1 MSDLAGKVVLVTG
14 GTRGIGSELVR
25 AFAAAGAIVAFSGR
39 TSETV
44 EEGRRRLDG
53 EPGASGRL
61 HGFAAEL
68 ADPTAPRRLVGEVV
82 AACGGIDVLVC
93 NAGLVGSNDL
103 WTVEAEEWDR
113 IVAVNLR
120 AAFFCAREAAV
131 SMRERGGGSIVNI
144 ASVAGQIGGAATG
157 PAYVASKAGLI
168 GLTKSLARHLAAARI
183 RVNCVAPADIETD
196 MTAGWP
202 EELRQRLKAMTPLAR
217 FGHVA
222 EVSQAVLYLA
232 GEGSSFVT
240 GHTLNVNG
248 GIYMG

>member
-25 AFAAAGAIVAFSGR
+25 AFATAGATVAFSGR

-44 EEGRRRLDG
+44 EEARRQQAGSLDAAAR
-53 EPGASGRL
+53 PRA
-61 HGFAAEL
+61 FVAEL
-68 ADPTAPRRLVGEVV
+68 ADPSAPRRLVAEVV
-82 AACGGIDVLVC
+82 AALGGIDILVC
-93 NAGLVGSNDL
+93 NAGLAGSADP
-103 WTVEAEEWDR
+103 WTVQEDEWDR
-113 IVAVNLR
+113 ILAVNLR
-120 AAFFCAREAAV
+120 AAFFCAREAAI
-131 SMRERGGGSIVNI
+131 SMRQRGGGSIVTV

-196 MTAGWP
+196 MTAEWP
-202 EELRQRLKAMTPLAR
+202 EELRQRLKAMTPLGR
-217 FGHVA
+217 FGSTG

-232 GEGSSFVT
+232 GEGASFVT
-240 GHTLNVNG
+240 GQTLNVNG